1 MRFEFVADKKRRLE
15 LRNIVSGLFAVA
27 WLVVA
32 LPMAATAGEGTVAYK
47 PGALKAAIERGETV
61 LVDYKALW

>member
-1 MRFEFVADKKRRLE
+1 ME
-15 LRNIVSGLFAVA
+15 LRNIVSGLFALA

-32 LPMAATAGEGTVAYK
+32 FPMAATAGEGTVAYK